1 MTERDE
7 CLAHVRLLG
16 CASDH
21 TEIEPSRAAV
31 HTRSERRI
39 VGSGSDMDKDEADDN
54 DDADDLDEALV
65 AGGKA
70 CGKCVGCRDEA
81 ADKDMMASDETAAL

>member
-21 TEIEPSRAAV
+21 TEIEPSSAAV
-31 HTRSERRI
+31 HTRSARRG
-39 VGSGSDMDKDEADDN
+39 VGSGNDVGKDDGNDNGDVDK
-54 DDADDLDEALV
+54 LDEVLV

-70 CGKCVGCRDEA
+70 CGKCIGCRDEA
-81 ADKDMMASDETAAL
+81 ADKDMMESDETAAL